1 MPRFF
6 FRVKVA
12 PTSATERKE
21 VAAPDFLEGIQTLA
35 AWHPGIHILKR
46 EGIQVRSPGYA

>member
-12 PTSATERKE
+12 PTSESELKE
-21 VAAPDFLEGIQTLA
+21 VGAPDFLQGIQTLA
-35 AWHPGIHILKR
+35 AWHPGIYILKL
-46 EGIQVRSPGYA
+46 EGI

>member
-6 FRVKVA
+6 LRVKVA

-21 VAAPDFLEGIQTLA
+21 VAAPDFLQGIQTLA
-35 AWHPGIHILKR
+35 AWQPGIHILKR
-46 EGIQVRSPGYA
+46 EGIQVRSPAHA